1 MKKLLQY
8 LKCFLP
14 LIAGLGLQIL
24 IAVTFSI
31 FLTVQITMQMPGA
44 SMNDIQAAVLVR
56 YKEVTPAL
64 ILISHIT
71 TILIASFWFYF
82 VSGKTRPGNPVKG
95 FSLLTIP
102 VMLLCMAGVQY
113 VCSGFLMILS
123 NLAPDA
129 LTGYMQLMEN
139 SGISA
144 MDPLTLIA
152 TLLLAPIGEELL
164 FRGITLNWTRKITS
178 KFWAANLFQAIC
190 FGIFHANLIQGIYA
204 MIMGLVFGYV
214 REKYRSMYAPILLHA
229 LVNFCGVIISGILL
243 ADFEPGLGVSIAISC
258 GAAVILAAGL
268 KLLQKD
274 TQNIV

>member
-24 IAVTFSI
+24 IAVAFSI